1 MIKYILKR
9 TGLLFLVFFIIL
21 TMCFILV
28 KLLPLTDEKQFGKD
42 ENLILQRREALGYE
56 EPLSVQYGI
65 FIKRSVFGGDW
76 GVSETLY
83 RGQEVWAVFVE
94 KLPATL
100 LVNVYAVL
108 FSIPAGLL
116 LGIYMALK
124 KNGWQDGIFSVL
136 NMVLLSLPGYV
147 CAFLIQYFLCY
158 RLQWFP
164 LQMKSGTDWFSNE
177 MCRSVLPAAL
187 ALGLPGMAELARYMR
202 SELSEV
208 LKQEFMLFARMKGF
222 SRMQTVFRHGLHN
235 AMVPVFPV
243 IMKEVTGILAG
254 SIVVE
259 KIFGIPGVGQLYI
272 NSIVARDYN
281 FFMLLSAFYT
291 FTGLLSGLVADIS
304 YCIMDPRIRM
314 GER

>member
-9 TGLLFLVFFIIL
+9 TGFLFLVFFIIL

-56 EPLSVQYGI
+56 EPLPVQYGI

-83 RGQEVWAVFVE
+83 RGQEVWAVFLE
-94 KLPATL
+94 KLPATI

-124 KNGWQDGIFSVL
+124 KNRWQDGIFSVL
-136 NMVLLSLPGYV
+136 NIVLLSLPGYV

-158 RLQWFP
+158 RLKWFP
-164 LQMKSGTDWFSNE
+164 LQMKSGTDWFSDE

-202 SELSEV
+202 AELSEV

-222 SRMQTVFRHGLHN
+222 SRMKTVFRHGLHN

-243 IMKEVTGILAG
+243 IMREVTGILAG

-291 FTGLLSGLVADIS
+291 FVGLLSGLAADIS

>member
-281 FFMLLSAFYT
+281 FFMFLSAFYT